1 MYILCSADRFHETD
15 LILAKELVTNGQ
27 DFFFVRT
34 KFDQDI
40 KNKETILNKRL
51 NENEIAELGDDL
63 NSHIRNRLANFNLK
77 PKSLLVVSAL
87 MRRFEN
93 IDNRKKY
100 DFQKLQNEIIKNLK
114 EDKREAF
121 IFSIPLLGKEIVNL
135 KMKHLKKIIVNYS
148 IIL

>member
-1 MYILCSADRFHETD
+1 
-15 LILAKELVTNGQ
+15 
-27 DFFFVRT
+27 
-34 KFDQDI
+34 
-40 KNKETILNKRL
+40 
-51 NENEIAELGDDL
+51 
-63 NSHIRNRLANFNLK
+63 
-77 PKSLLVVSAL
+77 

-135 KMKHLKKIIVNYS
+135 KMKHLKKIIFNYS

>member
-1 MYILCSADRFHETD
+1 LCSSDRFHETD
-15 LILAKELVTNGQ
+15 LILAKELATNGQ

-40 KNKETILNKRL
+40 INKETIINKKL
-51 NENEIAELGDDL
+51 NENEIAELSDDL
-63 NSHIRNRLANFNLK
+63 AQHIRNRLASFNLK
-77 PKSLLVVSAL
+77 PKSLFIVSAL

-100 DFQKLQNEIIKNLK
+100 DFNKLQNEIIKNLK

-121 IFSIPLLGKEIVNL
+121 IYSIPLLGKEIINL
-135 KMKHLKKIIVNYS
+135 RTQHLKKRIANYS
-148 IIL
+148 II